1 MTMSAANPV
10 PASAVRAGRRLRA
23 LYVCKASYHHYKE
36 VDHAILS
43 ERYDVTTFHYRYSP
57 ANVARLVDA
66 VRGHDF
72 VFAWFASPMAAVAVL
87 AAKRFGKKS
96 MIVAGGYD
104 VADYAPLKHGMAH
117 RPLQRPFA
125 RYALEHADLVLP
137 VSRFNEGE
145 LYRFA
150 RPKGRVVR
158 VENAADLP
166 VVDLGR
172 PRRRQVVTAGA
183 IDELYSRLK
192 GHDLLIE
199 AARYLPDVRFVFA
212 GPAKDRTLERFQ
224 AVAPPNVEFPGM
236 VPHDRLVDL
245 FVESSVYAQLSLYES
260 FGVAVAEAMWCGCT
274 PVVSAQPALVEVVGD
289 TGEVVTGKDPLDA
302 ARAIE
307 RALAAPLPNRRA
319 AERAAMFSRDIRR
332 DRLLTAVES
341 ALAS

>member
-1 MTMSAANPV
+1 MTPV
-10 PASAVRAGRRLRA
+10 HAPQDQAPQSGRRLRA

-36 VDHAILS
+36 VDHAILA

-57 ANVARLVDA
+57 ANVARLVNA
-66 VRGHDF
+66 IRAHDF

-87 AAKRFGKKS
+87 AAERLGKKS
-96 MIVAGGYD
+96 IIVAGGYD

-145 LYRFA
+145 LLRFA
-150 RPKGRVVR
+150 KPKRCVR
-158 VENAADLP
+158 VENAVDLP
-166 VVDLGR
+166 KVDLEG

-183 IDELYSRLK
+183 VESLYSRLK
-192 GHDLLIE
+192 GHDVLIE
-199 AARYLPDVRFVFA
+199 AARHLPDVRFVVA
-212 GPAKDRTLERFQ
+212 GPARDGTVKRYR

-236 VPHDRLVDL
+236 VPHGELVRL
-245 FVESSVYAQLSLYES
+245 FTESSVYAQLSLYES

-274 PVVSAQPALVEVVGD
+274 PVVSAQPALAEVVGD
-289 TGEVVTGKDPLDA
+289 TGVVVEDTEPLTV

-307 RALAAPLPNRRA
+307 RALSAPLPNLRA
-319 AERAAMFSRDIRR
+319 AERAASFSRDVRR
-332 DRLLTAVES
+332 ERLLHAV
-341 ALAS
+341 ASVVSG